1 MTIIDHSIRTYPVHK
16 IKDIRHRLR
25 RNGSGDI
32 ILKYGKKRV
41 FKLIQGHP
49 ERPRGSRYPEKLP
62 NSSACSGTG
71 KVNHSRSGKNYSPL
85 NRIRANSRLVV
96 RLTRQSSSTAAT
108 DRPMM
113 NPIQMPRAPM
123 AGTIQFVRPRM

>member
-41 FKLIQGHP
+41 FKFKDILNAREAVDILKSFRTAQPAP
-49 ERPRGSRYPEKLP
+49 ERER
-62 NSSACSGTG
+62 
-71 KVNHSRSGKNYSPL
+71 
-85 NRIRANSRLVV
+85 
-96 RLTRQSSSTAAT
+96 
-108 DRPMM
+108 
-113 NPIQMPRAPM
+113 
-123 AGTIQFVRPRM
+123 